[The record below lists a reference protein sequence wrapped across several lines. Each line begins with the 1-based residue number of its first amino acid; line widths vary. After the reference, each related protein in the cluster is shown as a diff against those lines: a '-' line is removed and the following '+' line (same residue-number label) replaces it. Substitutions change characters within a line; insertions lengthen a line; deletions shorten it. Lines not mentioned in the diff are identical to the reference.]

1 MKFRVLFF
9 AYFIFIGSLLPNSDL
24 HELSKIS
31 FLIQHYQGHQ
41 DKSPV
46 KLSFLEFLRM
56 HYKDAQHMKSEN
68 HERLPLKQM
77 GNSPFDYFV
86 STPLVLCSQQPP
98 VFPLPV
104 QYLLFDQLVPD
115 QSAASIWQPPKIG

>member
-1 MKFRVLFF
+1 LL
-9 AYFIFIGSLLPNSDL
+9 GSFLPNSDL

-41 DKSPV
+41 DKSQGQ
-46 KLSFLEFLRM
+46 LSFLEFLRM
-56 HYKDAQHMKSEN
+56 HYKDARHMKAEN

-86 STPLVLCSQQPP
+86 STPLLQCTPRTPYFPQPK
-98 VFPLPV
+98 
-104 QYLLFDQLVPD
+104 QYILLDQVIPD
-115 QSAASIWQPPKIG
+115 SFAGSIWQPPKLG